1 MQWQFIAEG
10 AVGLVP
16 YAHHALKKMDWRDR
30 FDVQWK
36 KVCDIS
42 REMASHVP
50 MFLSEESA
58 VEVTGVPP
66 EMSVR
71 TWHYAG
77 RDWILCVNTTRNQL
91 KAELDV
97 DTHGKIS
104 VDLAPLEV
112 SLRSFT
118 AQSQENAAMK
128 R

>member
-10 AVGLVP
+10 AMGLVP
-16 YAHHALKKMDWRDR
+16 YAHHSLKKMDWRDK
-30 FDVQWK
+30 FDIQWK

-50 MFLSEESA
+50 MFLSDGPAPKVDGAPS
-58 VEVTGVPP
+58 

-71 TWHYAG
+71 TWRHAG
-77 RDWILCVNTTRNQL
+77 KDWILCVNTTRNPI
-91 KAELDV
+91 KAELEWA
-97 DTHGKIS
+97 TYGKMA

-118 AQSQENAAMK
+118 GQLSENTASK

>member
-10 AVGLVP
+10 AMGLVP

-50 MFLSEESA
+50 MFLSEEPA
-58 VEVTGVPP
+58 VKANGAPP

-71 TWHYAG
+71 TWRHAG
-77 RDWILCVNTTRNQL
+77 KDWILCVNTARNPL

-97 DTHGKIS
+97 ATHGKMS

-112 SLRSFT
+112 SLRSFSV
-118 AQSQENAAMK
+118 QSPANAASK
-128 R
+128 E